1 MLTTCWIKPWLI
13 VDFQLKTK
21 KVVLGLWAWSATH
34 GLSVVCFAKLHT
46 SRGPASRLL
55 FLRVAR
61 GHLPAFCVPTSKW
74 LPTICFLKRALTLLP
89 SVSNPLRR
97 SEHAEHSDKQFYP
110 KSKTEN
116 DNMISTV
123 KRPDYWNLIYVPF

>member
-1 MLTTCWIKPWLI
+1 MVVIYKNVNNMLNKTVTYRRFSTKNKKSSVGSTSLI
-13 VDFQLKTK
+13 CNTRFICCVFR
-21 KVVLGLWAWSATH
+21 
-34 GLSVVCFAKLHT
+34 KLHT

-110 KSKTEN
+110 KSETEN

-123 KRPDYWNLIYVPF
+123 KRPDY